1 MVPRY
6 MGFDI
11 PLIEQNGGDEMGN
24 CLQEIP
30 VCVCGSEL
38 YNYWINI
45 PYHVGRNCSLKYG
58 FGWSRQ

>member
-1 MVPRY
+1 MACVFFFNNADNLVLKQLLLFSIMVPRY

-30 VCVCGSEL
+30 VCVRL
-38 YNYWINI
+38 
-45 PYHVGRNCSLKYG
+45 
-58 FGWSRQ
+58 

>member
-30 VCVCGSEL
+30 VCAAL
-38 YNYWINI
+38 NYINYI
-45 PYHVGRNCSLKYG
+45 L
-58 FGWSRQ
+58 